1 MDAHTLPAP
10 TTAVIGMA
18 FLSGA
23 RDGQHGFLPI
33 FPVSLALE
41 ASLRNQID
49 AWRMTDRP
57 FAASPGSV

>member
-1 MDAHTLPAP
+1 
-10 TTAVIGMA
+10 MA